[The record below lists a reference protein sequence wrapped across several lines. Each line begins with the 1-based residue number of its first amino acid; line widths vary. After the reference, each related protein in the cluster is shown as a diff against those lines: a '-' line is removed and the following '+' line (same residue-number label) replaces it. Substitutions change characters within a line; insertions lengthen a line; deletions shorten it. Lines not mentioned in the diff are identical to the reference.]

1 MWLECRELKDHDVHM
16 RHGGSKVI
24 LDLEDHGK
32 NFGLHHKLSRKQMDY
47 FSEEVGVWSDEVMF
61 MIFR

>member
-1 MWLECRELKDHDVHM
+1 M
-16 RHGGSKVI
+16 RHGGSKAI

-32 NFGLHHKLSRKQMDY
+32 NFGLHHKLSRKRRDY
-47 FSEEVGVWSDEVMF
+47 FSEEVGVWSDKVRL